1 MYNERITKDDRINA
15 RVNAMRAHRKS
26 VQRKKNIPVIATAVC
41 TVALLAGGTVFGISM
56 LNNHKTDNKEQAVQ
70 STVAAKNAQNTQKA
84 AQVRNTAAKTGNQAE
99 NAAVNANTNYAQDNM
114 PTYDESTNSYS
125 YSYTGYND
133 YDANDYNNDDNY
145 SWSDNSYS
153 VDHTDTGNSGAA
165 SQTAC
170 TGTHHSGASW
180 NGTGSPLHFT
190 ENGKTT
196 KGYDWRYEGG
206 NGLVDL
212 GCDYTFDSNNYYFSL
227 IGKEPGSGS
236 ITVWHNTDNNTQVP
250 TTINFT
256 VDENL
261 NVSYN

>member
-1 MYNERITKDDRINA
+1 MRKARMTQEERINA
-15 RVNAMRAHRKS
+15 RVTAMRAHRKS
-26 VQRKKNIPVIATAVC
+26 VQRKKAIPAIVTAVC
-41 TVALLAGGTVFGISM
+41 AMAFLAGGTAFGISM
-56 LNNHKTDNKEQAVQ
+56 INNSKPQTVQ
-70 STVAAKNAQNTQKA
+70 SSSAAKNAQS
-84 AQVRNTAAKTGNQAE
+84 AQNTAKVKNVQTAQ
-99 NAAVNANTNYAQDNM
+99 NTSSVQNNM

-125 YSYTGYND
+125 YSFTGCENNEYIND
-133 YDANDYNNDDNY
+133 ENTV
-145 SWSDNSYS
+145 WSDNSHSEISGMKGSDY
-153 VDHTDTGNSGAA
+153 VHENSGSSAQPA
-165 SQTAC
+165 Y

-190 ENGKTT
+190 ESGKTS

-212 GCDYTFDSNNYYFSL
+212 GCDYTFDGNSYDFSL

-256 VDENL
+256 VDDNL

>member
-1 MYNERITKDDRINA
+1 MRKARMTQEERINA
-15 RVNAMRAHRKS
+15 RVTAMRAHRKS
-26 VQRKKNIPVIATAVC
+26 VQRKKAIPAIVTAVC
-41 TVALLAGGTVFGISM
+41 AMAFLAGGTAFGISM
-56 LNNHKTDNKEQAVQ
+56 INNSKPQTVQ
-70 STVAAKNAQNTQKA
+70 SSSAAKNAQS
-84 AQVRNTAAKTGNQAE
+84 AQNTAKVKNVQTAQ
-99 NAAVNANTNYAQDNM
+99 NTSSVQDNM

-125 YSYTGYND
+125 YSYAGNAD
-133 YDANDYNNDDNY
+133 YSNSDNY
-145 SWSDNSYS
+145 SRSDNSYS
-153 VDHTDTGNSGAA
+153 VDNTDSSNSGTA
-165 SQTAC
+165 QTAY
-170 TGTHHSGASW
+170 TGTHHSGANW

-190 ENGKTT
+190 ESGKTS

-212 GCDYTFDSNNYYFSL
+212 GCDYTFDGNSYDFSL

-256 VDENL
+256 VDDNL

>member
-1 MYNERITKDDRINA
+1 MRKARMTQEERINA
-15 RVNAMRAHRKS
+15 RVTAMRAHRKS

-41 TVALLAGGTVFGISM
+41 TIALLAGGTVFGISM
-56 LNNHKTDNKEQAVQ
+56 LNNHKTTDKTQAVQ
-70 STVAAKNAQNTQKA
+70 STVAAKNAQSTQKA
-84 AQVRNTAAKTGNQAE
+84 AQVRNTAAKTNNQTA
-99 NAAVNANTNYAQDNM
+99 NASNTDYAQDNM

-125 YSYTGYND
+125 YSYNGYEN
-133 YDANDYNNDDNY
+133 NDYNNDNY
-145 SWSDNSYS
+145 SRSDNSYS
-153 VDHTDTGNSGAA
+153 VNDNSSNNGSAV
-165 SQTAC
+165 QTAY

-212 GCDYTFDSNNYYFSL
+212 GCDYTFDGNSYDFSL